1 MRSNIHQAH
10 GLPLQRGMTLIELM
24 VAVVIGLVVTL
35 AVTSAVT
42 FGEAQKRTT
51 TSTND
56 MGQSG
61 AYGAY
66 LLDRAARSAGSGF
79 TQSWDLGLFGC
90 KLNVSRAN
98 AAILPRATAFPVPF
112 QGFLGGAAGSANLR
126 VAPVLIGAEQGIDGS
141 SDVIAV
147 MGGNGA
153 AGAVPRA
160 IRSIN
165 TDYDT
170 LRLDNTIGLA
180 NGDMALVSQV
190 GSNDCFLEQVNG
202 ANSVLAT
209 ANNDALLLGGTY
221 FKAGNSALGAMAD
234 SGAAYF
240 TPLGNIG
247 ATDLQFQLFG
257 VGANRTLFSYDL
269 LKSNGSDDPQAIVEG
284 VVQMNALYGM
294 VNPTTGAFTGWVAP
308 SKTVGDPYHIDT
320 VMTTPLTARSI
331 AAVRIALVL
340 RSSQQEK
347 AGPSGQKVAPAGLTL
362 FGDLAESLH
371 RPVVISGENQNYRH
385 RVIEFTIPLRNVLL
399 LPTT

>member
-1 MRSNIHQAH
+1 MKPNIHEARGPQ
-10 GLPLQRGMTLIELM
+10 LQRGMTLIELM
-24 VAVVIGLVVTL
+24 VAVVIGLIVTL

-51 TSTND
+51 LSTND

-61 AYGAY
+61 AYGSY
-66 LLDRAARSAGSGF
+66 LLDRAMRSAGSGF
-79 TQSWDLGLFGC
+79 TQSWDLGIFGC

-98 AAILPRATAFPVPF
+98 AAILPRATAFPAPF

-126 VAPVLIGAEQGIDGS
+126 VAPVLIGAQQGIDGS

-160 IRSIN
+160 IRSMN

-170 LRLDNTIGLA
+170 FRLDNTIGLA
-180 NGDMALVSQV
+180 NGDMALISQV
-190 GSNDCFLEQVNG
+190 GTPDCYLEQVNG

-221 FKAGNSALGAMAD
+221 FKAGNAALGTMAD

-240 TPLGNIG
+240 TPLGNVG
-247 ATDLQFQLFG
+247 ATDMQFQLFG
-257 VGANRTLFSYDL
+257 IGDNRTLFSYDL
-269 LKSNGSDDPQAIVEG
+269 LNSNGSDAPQAIVEG
-284 VVQMNALYGM
+284 VVRMNALYGM

-308 SKTVGDPYHIDT
+308 STTATDPYYVNN

-347 AGPSGQKVAPAGLTL
+347 ADASGNKVAPAAITV
-362 FGDLAESLH
+362 FGDLAASLH
-371 RPVVISGENQNYRH
+371 KTIPISADEQNYRH
-385 RVIEFTIPLRNVLL
+385 RVVEFTIPLRNVLL

>member
-1 MRSNIHQAH
+1 MTSKIRNAR
-10 GLPLQRGMTLIELM
+10 GVPLQRGMTLVELM

-66 LLDRAARSAGSGF
+66 LLDRATRSAGSGF
-79 TQSWDLGLFGC
+79 TQSWDLGIFGC
-90 KLNVSRAN
+90 KLNVSRSN
-98 AAILPRATAFPVPF
+98 AVILPRAEAFPAPF
-112 QGFLGGAAGSANLR
+112 EGFLGGAAGSANLR
-126 VAPVLIGAEQGIDGS
+126 VTPVLIGAGQGIDGA

-165 TDYDT
+165 TSYDT
-170 LRLDNTIGLA
+170 FRLDNTIGLA
-180 NGDMALVSQV
+180 NGDMALISQV
-190 GSNDCFLEQVNG
+190 GATDCFLEQVNS

-209 ANNDALLLGGTY
+209 ANNDALVLGGTY
-221 FKAGNSALGAMAD
+221 FKAGNATLGTMAD
-234 SGAAYF
+234 SGAAYI
-240 TPLGNIG
+240 TPLGNVG
-247 ATDLQFQLFG
+247 ATDMQFQLFA

-269 LKSNGSDDPQAIVEG
+269 LQSNGTDDPQAIVEG
-284 VVQMNALYGM
+284 VVRMNALYGM
-294 VNPTTGAFTGWVAP
+294 VNPTTGAFTGWFAP
-308 SKTVGDPYHIDT
+308 SKTAGNPLHIDT
-320 VMTTPLTARSI
+320 LMTTPLTARSI
-331 AAVRIALVL
+331 AAVRIALVM

-347 AGPSGQKVAPAGLTL
+347 VGPGGQQVAPAGLTL
-362 FGDLAESLH
+362 FSDLAETLH
-371 RPVVISGENQNYRH
+371 QPVVIKDEDRDYRH
-385 RVIEFTIPLRNVLL
+385 RVVEFTIPLRNVLL

>member
-1 MRSNIHQAH
+1 M
-10 GLPLQRGMTLIELM
+10 IELM

-35 AVTSAVT
+35 AVTSAVI

-66 LLDRAARSAGSGF
+66 LLDRATRSAGSGF
-79 TQSWDLGLFGC
+79 TQSWDLGIFGC
-90 KLNVSRAN
+90 KLNASRAN
-98 AAILPRATAFPVPF
+98 TAILPRPTAFPVPF

-126 VAPVLIGAEQGIDGS
+126 VSPVLIGAGQGIDGS

-165 TDYDT
+165 TDIDT

-180 NGDMALVSQV
+180 NGDMALVSQA

-209 ANNDALLLGGTY
+209 VNNDVLLLGGTY
-221 FKAGNSALGAMAD
+221 FKAGNSALGTMAD

-240 TPLGNIG
+240 TPLGNI
-247 ATDLQFQLFG
+247 AANDLQFQLFA

-308 SKTVGDPYHIDT
+308 SKTPGDPYYIDT

-331 AAVRIALVL
+331 AAVRIALVM

-347 AGPSGQKVAPAGLTL
+347 ADPGGQKVAPAGFTL

-371 RPVVISGENQNYRH
+371 KSVVISDENQNYRH
-385 RVIEFTIPLRNVLL
+385 RVVEFTIPLRNILL